1 MSTYSGKYAEELM
14 ATAKYLATPGVLPGI
29 KVDKGTV
36 EIYGTNGETTTRGHD
51 NLGQR
56 CQEYYD
62 AGARFAKWRAVLK
75 IGITEPSELATQL
88 NAQGLA
94 RYAII
99 CQENGLV
106 SIVEPEVLTDGDHS
120 IAKCAAV
127 TE

>member
-1 MSTYSGKYAEELM
+1 MTTLR
-14 ATAKYLATPGVLPGI
+14 
-29 KVDKGTV
+29 
-36 EIYGTNGETTTRGHD
+36 NG
-51 NLGQR
+51 

-99 CQENGLV
+99 CQENGY
-106 SIVEPEVLTDGDHS
+106 
-120 IAKCAAV
+120 
-127 TE
+127 

>member
-1 MSTYSGKYAEELM
+1 MEQTERRRLEVMTTLG
-14 ATAKYLATPGVLPGI
+14 
-29 KVDKGTV
+29 
-36 EIYGTNGETTTRGHD
+36 NG
-51 NLGQR
+51 

-120 IAKCAAV
+120 IEKCAAV